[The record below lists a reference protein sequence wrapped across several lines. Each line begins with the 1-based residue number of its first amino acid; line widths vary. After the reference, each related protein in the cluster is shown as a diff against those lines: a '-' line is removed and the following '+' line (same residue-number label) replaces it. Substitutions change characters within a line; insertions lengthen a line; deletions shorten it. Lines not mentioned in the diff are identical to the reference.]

1 MNTQEIFID
10 LHCHPSARPY
20 AHSFAKNFKHSANP
34 NDKNCVWFDD
44 RPTLIDKIV
53 NEVVGLTRF
62 EQADYTAQVRGNV
75 RIIVHSLYPFERGF
89 FNNKLGQGRASDLI
103 GRFVAQLGQA
113 RIDAIQ
119 QQTDYFGDLN
129 REYAFVQAGQHK
141 AVKLAEGNFTYL
153 LTTEWDDIDLGLRQN
168 EVDEDLQRLFIILSI
183 EGAHV
188 FNTGLDP
195 TQVRPAAERHDE
207 VLANA
212 QAVKDWVFRPFFITF
227 AHHFNNELCGH
238 ARSLTGIVSKLAD
251 QSENMNTGFTPLGK
265 EVLVKLLDNSAGK
278 RILIDIKHMSRKA
291 RLEYFQLLD
300 EQFPNDPIPIII
312 SHGCVTGRL
321 NPEAAQPTFPE
332 QGDRFNPDDI
342 NFFDDELIRVAR
354 LGGIFGIQLD
364 ERRIGSKSALHAAKG
379 NINRRT
385 ILFNWARLVW
395 FQIQHIAEVL
405 DGAGLFGW
413 NIQALGTDYDGLI
426 DPINGYWTAKELD
439 ELDDYLLKHAF
450 NYLQTDNAE
459 NRLSLPANRQIK
471 AEDVVR
477 SVMQDNALE
486 FIRRHYRSVPGPV
499 A

>member
-1 MNTQEIFID
+1 MLQF
-10 LHCHPSARPY
+10 PQ
-20 AHSFAKNFKHSANP
+20 NFKHSANP
-34 NDKNCVWFDD
+34 RDKNCVWFDD
-44 RPTLIDKIV
+44 RPTLIDKVI

-89 FNNKLGQGRASDLI
+89 FNNKLGQGAVADLV
-103 GRFVAQLGQA
+103 GRFVSQLGQE
-113 RIDAIQ
+113 RIDNIQ
-119 QQTDYFGDLN
+119 DQTDYFGDLN
-129 REYAFVQAGQHK
+129 REYKFLQDGQHRT
-141 AVKLAEGNFTYL
+141 VTLPEGNFTYQI
-153 LTTEWDDIDLGLRQN
+153 TTGWDDIDWGLRQN
-168 EVDEDLQRLFIILSI
+168 QLDESVQRLLVILSI

-195 TQVRPAAERHDE
+195 AKVRPAAERHDE

-212 QAVKDWVFRPFFITF
+212 QAVKDWAFRPFFITF

-238 ARSLTGIVSKLAD
+238 ARSLTGIVGKLAD
-251 QSENMNTGFTPLGK
+251 QSENLNTGFTPLGR
-265 EVLVKLLDNSAGK
+265 EVLVKLLDNTAGK

-300 EQFPNDPIPIII
+300 EQFSTDPIPIIV

-321 NPEAAQPTFPE
+321 NSEAAQSTFPD
-332 QGDRFNPDDI
+332 QGDRFNPEDI

-354 LGGIFGIQLD
+354 SGGIFGIQLD
-364 ERRIGSKSALHAAKG
+364 ERRIGSQSALHAAKG
-379 NINRRT
+379 SINRRT
-385 ILFNWARLVW
+385 ILYNWARLVW
-395 FQIQHIAEVL
+395 FQVQHMAEVL
-405 DGAGLFGW
+405 DGAGLFAW

-450 NYLQTDNAE
+450 NYLQSTNPE
-459 NRLSLPANRQIK
+459 NRLTLPANKQIQ

-477 SVMQDNALE
+477 LVMQDNALE
-486 FIRRHYRSVPGPV
+486 FIRRHYRAATGPIS
-499 A
+499 